1 MTPAPFREGK
11 VPGKNA
17 KVSDYEGGV
26 EKMLL
31 KAMHEY
37 ACFIFTIDAF
47 PDDETQIKWA
57 RTVWKNTCTKVDDQY
72 ELSYRMMKL
81 VRF

>member
-1 MTPAPFREGK
+1 MTPAPFHEGK
-11 VPGKNA
+11 VPSKNA

-26 EKMLL
+26 KKMLL

-47 PDDETQIKWA
+47 PDDETQKLWSTLGI
-57 RTVWKNTCTKVDDQY
+57 VWMGKDKIVVDTWNCMDMW
-72 ELSYRMMKL
+72 R
-81 VRF
+81 